1 MASHSSKSSI
11 ITHPDIL
18 CYILQYADK
27 QSLARCMRVSWLFF
41 QLASPLLYSTLSIT
55 PNNIDS
61 VLRGASS
68 GSMICSD
75 CTEREMKRDLLGLV
89 KNLSVRNHE
98 GCDNL
103 GCMRWYQTNIKFPS
117 LNILRIYLNE
127 INTSALYCRWLRGF
141 EPKKLIIRDMTHLAA
156 GQPYSGIAD
165 ETFQTATKLVI
176 TFRNLE
182 DLREVNQMTPESG
195 QSIELHKR
203 IFKENTEI
211 VLIFWTDDSTQKWY
225 HNANARVDSDPNF
238 NSDSNSD
245 SDDEEGE
252 IDNIV
257 QQISLCAMADVGRLI
272 VCNSDKIAMKDRTNM
287 DVKRYMS
294 NRIEGMM
301 KNWMNCTRGQKQLKN
316 RLEMIEYIDF
326 EEYLTREDW
335 QGEFDRKE
343 VELWFD
349 DI

>member
-1 MASHSSKSSI
+1 MTSPSSKSSI

-18 CYILQYADK
+18 GYILQYADR

-68 GSMICSD
+68 GSMIYSD

-117 LNILRIYLNE
+117 LSILRIYLNE
-127 INTSALYCRWLRGF
+127 INTSALYCRWLRGL
-141 EPKKLIIRDMTHLAA
+141 EPKKLIIRDMTYLAA
-156 GQPYSGIAD
+156 GQPYSGIVD
-165 ETFQTATKLVI
+165 ETLQTVTKLVI
-176 TFRNLE
+176 TFRNLD
-182 DLREVNQMTPESG
+182 DLREVNQMTLEGG
-195 QSIELHKR
+195 QSIEHHKR
-203 IFKENTEI
+203 IFDENTEI
-211 VLIFWTDDSTQKWY
+211 VLIFWTDDPTQKWN
-225 HNANARVDSDPNF
+225 HNANAGVDSDPNF
-238 NSDSNSD
+238 SSDSNSN
-245 SDDEEGE
+245 SDDGEGD
-252 IDNIV
+252 IDNLV

-287 DVKRYMS
+287 DVKRYIS

-301 KNWMNCTRGQKQLKN
+301 KNWMNCTGGQKQLKN
-316 RLEMIEYIDF
+316 RSEVIEYMDF

-335 QGEFDRKE
+335 QGEFDREE

>member
-1 MASHSSKSSI
+1 MAFPSSKSSV

-18 CYILQYADK
+18 CHILQYADK
-27 QSLARCMRVSWLFF
+27 QSLSRCMRVSWLFF

-68 GSMICSD
+68 GSMIYSD

-89 KNLSVRNHE
+89 KNLSMKNHE

-103 GCMRWYQTNIKFPS
+103 GCLRWCQTNIKFLS

-127 INTSALYCRWLRGF
+127 ANT
-141 EPKKLIIRDMTHLAA
+141 T

-165 ETFQTATKLVI
+165 ETFQTVTKLVI

-182 DLREVNQMTPESG
+182 DLREVNQMTLEIG
-195 QSIELHKR
+195 QSIEHHKR
-203 IFKENTEI
+203 MFNENTEI
-211 VLIFWTDDSTQKWY
+211 VLIFWADDPTQKWY
-225 HNANARVDSDPNF
+225 HNANAGVDSDPDLNAD
-238 NSDSNSD
+238 SDSD
-245 SDDEEGE
+245 SDDGEGE

-257 QQISLCAMADVGRLI
+257 QQISLCAVADAGKLI
-272 VCNSDKIAMKDRTNM
+272 VCNLDKIAMKDKTNM
-287 DVKRYMS
+287 ETKQYMS
-294 NRIEGMM
+294 NRIERMM
-301 KNWMNCTRGQKQLKN
+301 EDWTNCTRAQKQLKN
-316 RLEMIEYIDF
+316 RLEVIEYMSF

-335 QGEFDRKE
+335 QGEFDREE

-349 DI
+349 DT